1 MMVFLLPRAADY
13 KITVLLLSL
22 YYILMA
28 SVKTE
33 NSGLRVNCSAQNM
46 HSVGLNRSYSS
57 VTLFLCDFEIHMKI
71 LS

>member
-1 MMVFLLPRAADY
+1 MPSFMMVFLLPKAADY
-13 KITVLLLSL
+13 KITVLLFF

-33 NSGLRVNCSAQNM
+33 NAGLRINFSAQNM

-57 VTLFLCDFEIHMKI
+57 VI
-71 LS
+71 LRST